1 MEESKTMYP
10 RVKVREE
17 KEEDEEFVVDEDNSF
32 VQEETC
38 SLPLFRI
45 LESVSLEEQSSH
57 GISSPID
64 GGKKSQNDF
73 SPSVVRIPAEV
84 APSIPM
90 SKGGKNNKE
99 IDEDTRIRASSIP
112 RPRAV
117 ISSPDNDRMIGSRK
131 CSARALSSNLKKSN
145 LDQKSPA
152 QDKVNCIKAAT
163 PMSTRRGSHE
173 SVDHKSLPVEKKG
186 PQLTVPNRKTSLR
199 KEKPSWVPI

>member
-17 KEEDEEFVVDEDNSF
+17 KEEDEEFVVDEGNSF
-32 VQEETC
+32 VQEKC

-45 LESVSLEEQSSH
+45 LESVSLEEHSLP

-64 GGKKSQNDF
+64 GGKESQYVF
-73 SPSVVRIPAEV
+73 SPSFARVLVEA
-84 APSIPM
+84 APSISM

-99 IDEDTRIRASSIP
+99 IDEETRIRASSVP

-117 ISSPDNDRMIGSRK
+117 ISSPDNDWMIGSRNRLA
-131 CSARALSSNLKKSN
+131 SERSSNLKKCS

-152 QDKVNCIKAAT
+152 QVKVNCIKAAT
-163 PMSTRRGSHE
+163 HMSTRKGSHE
-173 SVDHKSLPVEKKG
+173 SGDRKNRLNEKKG
-186 PQLTVPNRKTSLR
+186 PQLTVPNQKTYLR
-199 KEKPSWVPI
+199 KGKPSLVAI